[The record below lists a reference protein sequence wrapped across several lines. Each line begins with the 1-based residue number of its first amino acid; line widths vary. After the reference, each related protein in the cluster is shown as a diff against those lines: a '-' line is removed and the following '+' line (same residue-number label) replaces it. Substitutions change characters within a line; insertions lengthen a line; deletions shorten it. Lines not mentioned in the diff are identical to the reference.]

1 MLLTTIHGYYLQAL
15 AWLPKDKLRSHYHH
29 SLLQA
34 GHCYGPLDPVSNI
47 ILNTL
52 WYSQA
57 YPLPLEKKVEIQAI
71 STKALLRIAVR
82 SLYGLVSFLCT
93 RYPALTPGE
102 AMRRLQ
108 LARANLQIADDLNHT
123 AKRNR
128 DDGAFMVSVEE
139 AYVAAAKAAH
149 HPKPQ
154 QQAEFLG
161 PSNPVLCAFSQVL
174 QFQDR
179 GKIHELCLYYFR
191 ALGTSSKP
199 AEETKNIT
207 VLGPWD
213 YSYVLRMV
221 DDLWNQHNRAVRMV
235 KSAINMYSHQHGVI
249 ACS

>member
-1 MLLTTIHGYYLQAL
+1 M
-15 AWLPKDKLRSHYHH
+15 
-29 SLLQA
+29 
-34 GHCYGPLDPVSNI
+34 
-47 ILNTL
+47 
-52 WYSQA
+52 
-57 YPLPLEKKVEIQAI
+57 
-71 STKALLRIAVR
+71 
-82 SLYGLVSFLCT
+82 
-93 RYPALTPGE
+93 PGE

-108 LARANLQIADDLNHT
+108 LARANLQIVDDLNHT

-128 DDGAFMVSVEE
+128 DDGAIMVSVEE

-174 QFQDR
+174 QFQDP

-191 ALGTSSKP
+191 ALGSSSKP
-199 AEETKNIT
+199 AEETKNIN

-213 YSYVLRMV
+213 YSYVMRMV
-221 DDLWNQHNRAVRMV
+221 DDLWNQHNRAVQMV
-235 KSAINMYSHQHGVI
+235 KSAIDMYSQQHGVI